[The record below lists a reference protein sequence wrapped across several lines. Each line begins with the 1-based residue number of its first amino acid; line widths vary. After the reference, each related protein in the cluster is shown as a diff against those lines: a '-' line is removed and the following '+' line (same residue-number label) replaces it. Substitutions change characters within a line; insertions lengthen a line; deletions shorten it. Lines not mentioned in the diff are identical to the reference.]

1 MLESGKLSTE
11 EKSLAPPML
20 SARTTS
26 NDMIPKAQGPVSK
39 AGYLFERR
47 SGRMLQSWTRRYF
60 TIDGEDLIATT
71 RNPKVWYISIQHYNQ
86 TYRNSDSRNSDGEG
100 RRSANINQPS
110 RVQYSHC

>member
-1 MLESGKLSTE
+1 MVENGKLSTE
-11 EKSLAPPML
+11 DKSRGSSL
-20 SARTTS
+20 SLGRTAS

-71 RNPKVWYISIQHYNQ
+71 RNPKVCQ
-86 TYRNSDSRNSDGEG
+86 TSVTFLERVCICSDSRN
-100 RRSANINQPS
+100 N
-110 RVQYSHC
+110 